1 MRRGTARL
9 AIAAALGALAC
20 AATLHTSAAQNLQP
34 RPAPAQVAQG
44 GPGQKPPGPAGQ
56 KPAGSDKLIVTLSR
70 ERILIQSQFSGENL
84 ALFGVIQDTAA
95 NKSAYD
101 AVVTVRGPRG
111 AVSVRRKM
119 QSGPFWLNLDSRKY
133 IAIPAYLA
141 VLSNRE
147 IESIA
152 SSEVREDLRIGIQS
166 QIPQQAAV
174 RGANDPEFRA
184 ALQRIRE
191 SQELFAEDSTSVNFI
206 TPTVFQASI
215 AIPGIAPLGRYDID
229 VAIFNDGALYARQT
243 LNFRVEKSGTEQFIT
258 SLAHVFPVTFGIL
271 TALIALLFGWIA
283 SVIFRR
289 D

>member
-1 MRRGTARL
+1 MRRSAARL
-9 AIAAALGALAC
+9 AMAIGLAAFTS
-20 AATLHTSAAQNLQP
+20 AATLQISAAQNVQP
-34 RPAPAQVAQG
+34 RPAQGQVAQG
-44 GPGQKPPGPAGQ
+44 GPGQKPT
-56 KPAGSDKLIVTLSR
+56 GSEKLIATLSR
-70 ERILIQSQFSGENL
+70 ERILIQSQFSGETL
-84 ALFGVIQDTAA
+84 ALFGVILDIPG
-95 NKSAYD
+95 NKSPYD

-152 SSEVREDLRIGIQS
+152 SGEVREDLRIGIQA

-191 SQELFAEDSTSVNFI
+191 SQNLFAEDPTSVNFI

-258 SLAHVFPVTFGIL
+258 GLAHVFPVTFGIL